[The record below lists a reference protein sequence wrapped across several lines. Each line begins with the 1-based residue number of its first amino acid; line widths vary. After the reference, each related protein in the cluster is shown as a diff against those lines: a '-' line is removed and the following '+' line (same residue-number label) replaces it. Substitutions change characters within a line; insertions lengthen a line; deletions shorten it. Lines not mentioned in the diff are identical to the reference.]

1 MVLTAQRTAD
11 EKLFPSSE
19 DLLESGELRI
29 RAKALLN
36 LEIEFIDNPGFRK
49 ASLRKEIQASEPLPC
64 RADNESP
71 QSELPTHLARLCD
84 AELLTKEQE
93 QTLFRQMNFLKFRA
107 NALRA
112 KLDLDDPQTEPI
124 DEVDRLLAQ
133 AKAIRDHIIQ
143 ANMRLVISIVK
154 KFVSPS
160 FSFDELLSDGI
171 VILMNAVEK
180 FDYDRGFRF
189 STYAYRSIARNA
201 YRKVMDRK
209 KDSARFAAVAEETIE
224 GSVEDSGTAS
234 LDEKTW
240 ERLRAMLAKFLGK
253 LDKRERL
260 IVRARYALGQHRT
273 IQTFQSIAD
282 KLGVSKER
290 VRQLEQRAV
299 GKLQQMAAEAQT
311 DAGA

>member
-1 MVLTAQRTAD
+1 MVLTAQKTVHD
-11 EKLFPSSE
+11 KQVDPS
-19 DLLESGELRI
+19 DVLRD

-36 LEIEFIDNPGFRK
+36 LEIEFIDNASFRK
-49 ASLRKEIQASEPLPC
+49 VSVREEILGTDTLPSDGETVGSGNSE
-64 RADNESP
+64 
-71 QSELPTHLARLCD
+71 SELPPHLARLCD
-84 AELLTKEQE
+84 AALLTKEAE
-93 QTLFRQMNFLKFRA
+93 QTLFRKMNFLKFRA
-107 NALRA
+107 NSLRTR
-112 KLDLDDPQTEPI
+112 LDLDDPQADKI
-124 DEVDRLLAQ
+124 DEIHHLLGQ

-189 STYAYRSIARNA
+189 STYAYRSIMRNA

-209 KDSARFAAVAEETIE
+209 KENARFAAVDEETIE
-224 GSVEDSGTAS
+224 GSIEESGTAS
-234 LDEKTW
+234 MDEKTW
-240 ERLRAMLAKFLGK
+240 DRLRKMLSKFLGN

-299 GKLQQMAAEAQT
+299 GKLQQMASETHVDSVA
-311 DAGA
+311 

>member
-1 MVLTAQRTAD
+1 MLATAEPKAADHLHSDAENSLRQRA
-11 EKLFPSSE
+11 K
-19 DLLESGELRI
+19 DLLE
-29 RAKALLN
+29 
-36 LEIEFIDNPGFRK
+36 LEIEFIDNASFRK
-49 ASLRKEIQASEPLPC
+49 AAVRKEILTTEISCDAASAT
-64 RADNESP
+64 RSSADNE
-71 QSELPTHLARLCD
+71 LPAHLARLCD

-93 QTLFRQMNFLKFRA
+93 QELFRRMNFFKYRA
-107 NALRA
+107 NVLRA
-112 KLDLDDPQTEPI
+112 KLDLDDPQESEI
-124 DEVDRLLAQ
+124 REIENLLQ
-133 AKAIRDHIIQ
+133 NAKDLRDHIIQ

-189 STYAYRSIARNA
+189 STYAYRSIMRNA

-209 KDSARFAAVAEETIE
+209 KDQARYAAVAEETIE
-224 GSVEDSGTAS
+224 GSVDEGSTAS
-234 LDEKTW
+234 MDEKTW
-240 ERLRAMLAKFLGK
+240 ERLRGMLAKFLGN

-260 IVRARYALGQHRT
+260 IVRSRYALGQFRT

-299 GKLQQMAAEAQT
+299 GKLQAMAAEAN
-311 DAGA
+311 AEPGV